1 LIFAVAVLVAAILIP
16 VVRHYQLRAA
26 TDAYIAQLKA
36 QGEPMELAQVIPP
49 PVPPEKNAAPL
60 ITNALNQIKGYFTTM
75 KSDPPG
81 SHMII
86 PGKEMIGW
94 RQPTIHDF
102 EFNVTISW
110 EQLGTELDNEQNNLN
125 DFRNLIKNPVLD
137 FGYDY
142 SNSKTSIPTLA
153 PRLSG
158 FKAAAQWFIAS
169 SFYNLH
175 QGKSA
180 DACTDVRAIL
190 AFLKGETNERFEIS
204 QLVRFAIAQMSAS
217 ATWEILQATNVSYE
231 DLAQLQQDWESL
243 EFAHPLENAFLFER
257 VNSLEFQNV
266 RRHSPA
272 QLLLSA
278 NLPSTS
284 FVPKSVVNGKLTD
297 WNGSSTNFV
306 LVDARSI
313 SNSQRRIFIKIAASV
328 SKTWHCFFLW
338 PQFESYSDELRGLQE
353 WQIMFAATHMAETN
367 ASFQNIQS
375 FVNTN
380 FSQIGFNL
388 IEENPYAIFSRNANQ
403 LTALRKAVLA
413 EVTRNAAITAIAL
426 KRYELR
432 HHQLPATLAELTPD
446 LLKAVPI
453 DCMDGQPLRYRRNA
467 DGTFLLYSVGE
478 NGKDDGGDPSL
489 EQGVTGSSFNW
500 QNARALDWVW
510 PQPATAEEIQK
521 YYAQQNNSH

>member
-1 LIFAVAVLVAAILIP
+1 
-16 VVRHYQLRAA
+16 
-26 TDAYIAQLKA
+26 
-36 QGEPMELAQVIPP
+36 
-49 PVPPEKNAAPL
+49 
-60 ITNALNQIKGYFTTM
+60 
-75 KSDPPG
+75 
-81 SHMII
+81 
-86 PGKEMIGW
+86 
-94 RQPTIHDF
+94 
-102 EFNVTISW
+102 
-110 EQLGTELDNEQNNLN
+110 
-125 DFRNLIKNPVLD
+125 
-137 FGYDY
+137 
-142 SNSKTSIPTLA
+142 
-153 PRLSG
+153 
-158 FKAAAQWFIAS
+158 
-169 SFYNLH
+169 
-175 QGKSA
+175 
-180 DACTDVRAIL
+180 
-190 AFLKGETNERFEIS
+190 
-204 QLVRFAIAQMSAS
+204 
-217 ATWEILQATNVSYE
+217 
-231 DLAQLQQDWESL
+231 
-243 EFAHPLENAFLFER
+243 
-257 VNSLEFQNV
+257 
-266 RRHSPA
+266 
-272 QLLLSA
+272 
-278 NLPSTS
+278 
-284 FVPKSVVNGKLTD
+284 
-297 WNGSSTNFV
+297 
-306 LVDARSI
+306 
-313 SNSQRRIFIKIAASV
+313 
-328 SKTWHCFFLW
+328 
-338 PQFESYSDELRGLQE
+338 
-353 WQIMFAATHMAETN
+353 MFAATHMAETN